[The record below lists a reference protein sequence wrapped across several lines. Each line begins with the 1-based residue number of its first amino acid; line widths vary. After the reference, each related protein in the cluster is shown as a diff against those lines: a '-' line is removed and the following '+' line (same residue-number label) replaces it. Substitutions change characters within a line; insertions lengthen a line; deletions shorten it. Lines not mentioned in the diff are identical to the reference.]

1 MAPLSSS
8 QPGTF
13 ASFFHDVGSN
23 ARTTSISHS
32 HPLGTKITRQPRGLD
47 ALLWAPHFAAS
58 TPSLGRYISRRLYL
72 LGPTFLC
79 DSARYI
85 FLRLSCIF
93 CLPLFL
99 FYRDVPK
106 ITRNSASVLKNV
118 RVLTPPRLLTLV
130 FQNLELLELSFT
142 PLTFDLAD
150 LESSRNG
157 WIMNVVADSPSK
169 GLDIASAKGRERKS
183 RPFCHR
189 CQ

>member
-1 MAPLSSS
+1 MAL
-8 QPGTF
+8 
-13 ASFFHDVGSN
+13 
-23 ARTTSISHS
+23 
-32 HPLGTKITRQPRGLD
+32 
-47 ALLWAPHFAAS
+47 
-58 TPSLGRYISRRLYL
+58 TPSFGHHISPRRRLL
-72 LGPTFLC
+72 LGATFLDVSIFWALHFFATLPATFFC

-118 RVLTPPRLLTLV
+118 RVLTPPRLLSLV
-130 FQNLELLELSFT
+130 FQNLDLLELSFT

-150 LESSRNG
+150 LESSRND

-169 GLDIASAKGRERKS
+169 GLDFASAKVRERKS
-183 RPFCHR
+183 RPYYHTPAESKAR
-189 CQ
+189 S